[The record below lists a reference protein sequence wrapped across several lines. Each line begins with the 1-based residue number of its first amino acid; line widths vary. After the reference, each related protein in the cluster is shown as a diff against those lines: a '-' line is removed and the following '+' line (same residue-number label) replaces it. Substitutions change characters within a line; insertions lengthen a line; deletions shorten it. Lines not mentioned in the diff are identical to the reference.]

1 VVHIYWEENPPHHHP
16 LAIRDNRWCTP
27 SNTNGLYDICGP
39 LGLLHHNGSNPS
51 EPTSG
56 SNPVDSRAY
65 FQHLFPSAPVFTC
78 ASMRAHTPTLDG
90 QGQDR
95 VFGRRRPNL
104 AGALAVASRGV
115 TTRGSFLP
123 REREHCYTLM
133 HANAL
138 ACTLTRFLD
147 GAVRFN
153 RASVP
158 YPLSPLCRALAS
170 SLPGWEAKPRPPFY
184 LPLGSPEA
192 CSHV

>member
-1 VVHIYWEENPPHHHP
+1 VRSIEPRRTFAGAAALTNPRTPCLPLFSFVCSPSCTLHRDVAMHP
-16 LAIRDNRWCTP
+16 SAPAHALTP
-27 SNTNGLYDICGP
+27 RGVKP
-39 LGLLHHNGSNPS
+39 ELLVP
-51 EPTSG
+51 
-56 SNPVDSRAY
+56 
-65 FQHLFPSAPVFTC
+65 LFPSAPVFTC
-78 ASMRAHTPTLDG
+78 ASMHAHTPTLDG
-90 QGQDR
+90 RGQDR

-104 AGALAVASRGV
+104 AGALAVASRGI
-115 TTRGSFLP
+115 TTRGSFPP

-138 ACTLTRFLD
+138 TCTLTRFLD